1 MDKSNIRYF
10 LSFLAL
16 FFATSLLWFRIQ
28 LHSDILHWEALARD
42 LFDLGG
48 KWSDWRFPPAPAYFP
63 ETLLYFLTYK
73 ILPNSYYRV
82 FFISVAQVFMLLTA
96 VIWTSKQ
103 IYPQISIRAREV
115 VILLLTFV
123 TFTAA
128 NSGMWLYFYSN
139 STHFSSI
146 LFSLICLGLIIR
158 FYEKPSLLCAIYLTL
173 INTIAPASTAIYL
186 INFLIPAIVTALF
199 LLIMGKFTHYSW
211 INRNKILSIL
221 GILSIS
227 FLLFFFINPLITL
240 NKPLEGKMPLT
251 FKGARDSFNLFLNNT
266 ANAFSFDNGFTF
278 TLSTLILLSLCF
290 LIYIL
295 FINKKQNVANLLQIN
310 SENTVN
316 DNWKFLFSC
325 LFLFIVM
332 PINVFGALLSGGFR
346 DLYAYRYF
354 TFFLSLILI
363 MMVIVADKLHYFS
376 SKKYKLVFYFICFAI
391 IFFSIL
397 KIKEKK
403 FVDIINMPSL
413 MAKNPVS
420 FLLNIEKEGFILQSG
435 IANYWHARGVS
446 EFLTKKNWILA
457 TLNNITP
464 FYWISSMGPIRRPD
478 HYQYKYNFLISSMND
493 YPFYFTPDKI
503 EKYLPLPSKK
513 HKCADGNTEI
523 WLYTDNTLDIAV
535 RNMFNRFLF
544 PKKLS
549 DTYQSEGRL
558 LPGEIGRIIGLAR
571 SADSLRDKPG
581 FLSYG
586 PYIFLNEG
594 KYKISVIYSTAGS
607 EGSTVGYIDMGR
619 FNIAQP
625 NVLYKQFLQS
635 NTE

>member
-295 FINKKQNVANLLQIN
+295 FINKKKTLLTCYKLIP
-310 SENTVN
+310 
-316 DNWKFLFSC
+316 K
-325 LFLFIVM
+325 I
-332 PINVFGALLSGGFR
+332 LLMIIGNF
-346 DLYAYRYF
+346 YFHAY
-354 TFFLSLILI
+354 FFLLLCQLMFLVHYYPEVLEIYMLTVILLFFFHLYSL
-363 MMVIVADKLHYFS
+363 
-376 SKKYKLVFYFICFAI
+376 
-391 IFFSIL
+391 
-397 KIKEKK
+397 
-403 FVDIINMPSL
+403 
-413 MAKNPVS
+413 
-420 FLLNIEKEGFILQSG
+420 
-435 IANYWHARGVS
+435 
-446 EFLTKKNWILA
+446 
-457 TLNNITP
+457 
-464 FYWISSMGPIRRPD
+464 
-478 HYQYKYNFLISSMND
+478 
-493 YPFYFTPDKI
+493 
-503 EKYLPLPSKK
+503 
-513 HKCADGNTEI
+513 
-523 WLYTDNTLDIAV
+523 
-535 RNMFNRFLF
+535 
-544 PKKLS
+544 
-549 DTYQSEGRL
+549 
-558 LPGEIGRIIGLAR
+558 
-571 SADSLRDKPG
+571 
-581 FLSYG
+581 
-586 PYIFLNEG
+586 
-594 KYKISVIYSTAGS
+594 
-607 EGSTVGYIDMGR
+607 
-619 FNIAQP
+619 
-625 NVLYKQFLQS
+625 
-635 NTE
+635 